1 MPKRPDKLARLKLLV
16 FPACLVPL
24 ALLVNKGVHQALG
37 ANPVEVITH
46 STGFWTL
53 TFLMITLAITPL
65 RRLTGFN
72 GLIRF
77 RRMTGLFAFFYG
89 FLHLMT
95 FVWLDQY
102 FDVRSM
108 IHEVYKRPYITA
120 GFTAFVL
127 MVPLAVTST
136 RGWIRRLGGRRWN
149 LLHRLVYLSATA
161 GVIHFWWLVKK
172 DLTQPEIFAAI
183 LATLLGARFAF
194 WLAKRRRAAPRPLA
208 EVAAD

>member
-1 MPKRPDKLARLKLLV
+1 MKKFDKVAKLKLLV

-24 ALLVNKGVHQALG
+24 GLLVAKAVRGLLG
-37 ANPVEVITH
+37 ANPVSVITL

-53 TFLMITLAITPL
+53 TFLMITLGITPL
-65 RRLTGFN
+65 RRVTGWN

-77 RRMTGLFAFFYG
+77 RRMVGLFAFFYG

-120 GFTAFVL
+120 GFTAFLL
-127 MVPLAVTST
+127 MVPLALTST
-136 RGWIRRLGGRRWN
+136 KGWIRRLGGRRWN
-149 LLHRLVYLSATA
+149 LLHRLVYGSATA
-161 GVIHFWWLVKK
+161 GVVHFWWLVKK
-172 DLTQPEIFAAI
+172 DLTQPEIYAGILLTLFAARMI
-183 LATLLGARFAF
+183 F
-194 WLAKRRRAAPRPLA
+194 WAAKRRRVATPRLS

>member
-1 MPKRPDKLARLKLLV
+1 MKRLDKFARLKFLV
-16 FPACLVPL
+16 VPACLLPL
-24 ALLVNKGVHQALG
+24 ALLVNKGLQNGLG
-37 ANPVEVITH
+37 ANPVSVITL

-65 RRLTGFN
+65 RRITGWN

-77 RRMTGLFAFFYG
+77 RRMAGLFAFFYG

-108 IHEVYKRPYITA
+108 IREVYKRPYITA
-120 GFTAFVL
+120 GATAFFFML
-127 MVPLAVTST
+127 PLALTST
-136 RGWIRRLGGRRWN
+136 RGWIRRLGGKHWN
-149 LLHRLVYLSATA
+149 RLHKLIYVSATA
-161 GVIHFWWLVKK
+161 GVIHFWWEVKK
-172 DLTQPEIFAAI
+172 DLTQPEIFALI
-183 LATLLGARFAF
+183 LATLLGMRLFF
-194 WLAKRRRAAPRPLA
+194 WAMKRRAISTRVLA

>member
-1 MPKRPDKLARLKLLV
+1 MRKLDKIVKLKFLV
-16 FPACLVPL
+16 FPLCLAPL
-24 ALLVNKGVHQALG
+24 GLLVNKGVHNGLG
-37 ANPVEVITH
+37 ANPVSVITL

-53 TFLMITLAITPL
+53 TFLMITLGITPL
-65 RRLTGFN
+65 RRVTGWN
-72 GLIRF
+72 WLIRF

-127 MVPLAVTST
+127 MAPLALTST
-136 RGWIRRLGGRRWN
+136 AGWIQRLGGRRWN
-149 LLHRLVYLSATA
+149 LLHRLIYLSGAA
-161 GVIHFWWLVKK
+161 GVVHFWWLVKK
-172 DLTQPEIFAAI
+172 DLSQPELFAGI
-183 LATLLGARFAF
+183 LVTLLGARVVMWAM
-194 WLAKRRRAAPRPLA
+194 KRRRVAVARMA
-208 EVAAD
+208 EVAPST

>member
-1 MPKRPDKLARLKLLV
+1 MKRLDKVAKVKLLV
-16 FPACLVPL
+16 FPACLLPFGLL
-24 ALLVNKGVHQALG
+24 ANKAVHNGLG
-37 ANPVEVITH
+37 ANPVSVITL

-53 TFLMITLAITPL
+53 TFLMITLGITPL
-65 RRLTGFN
+65 RRVTGWI

-120 GFTAFVL
+120 GATAFLL
-127 MVPLAVTST
+127 MAPLALTST

-149 LLHRLVYLSATA
+149 RLHKLVYASATA
-161 GVIHFWWLVKK
+161 GVVHFWWLVKK

-183 LATLLGARFAF
+183 LAVLLGARVL
-194 WLAKRRRAAPRPLA
+194 WWVAKRRAAHRPLA